1 MNSESD
7 GKLSN
12 QQLIERNRKPL
23 SAPPPQ
29 VTVECPS
36 ARECLARM
44 ERVLAE
50 QHRINAMLC
59 EIPTRKE
66 LAAMQKSLEQALEAM
81 QPPAKKPAGRKSEK
95 HSSNIWRKA
104 GAWLW
109 DHLPK
114 PSLQWLIVIPLGG
127 SVWLALFLMNHILTW
142 LTQVLS

>member
-1 MNSESD
+1 MSSGSD

-12 QQLIERNRKPL
+12 QQLVERNRKPL

-29 VTVECPS
+29 VTVECPN
-36 ARECLARM
+36 ARKCLARK

-59 EIPTRKE
+59 EVPTRKE

-127 SVWLALFLMNHILTW
+127 AAWLVWRLAVYFAALIERAI
-142 LTQVLS
+142 S